1 MALEWYESDTMGWS
15 MTLYFINLNIVYN
28 FSQIKYQKIKIIP
41 ETNNNNILRIIKGIA
56 QKWWNFDISK
66 SLLIY
71 IVSI

>member
-56 QKWWNFDISK
+56 QKWWNFDDISK
-66 SLLIY
+66 SFW
-71 IVSI
+71 SI